1 MFSFCCIDYIVFQL
15 MGLSMKRAPLC
26 AALAGLLCL
35 TAGAVSADQ
44 APYPQ
49 DEAALQ
55 KEYDAMDWQTG
66 APVYRLDGS
75 HSEIALP
82 GNFAILIGDAA
93 QRYAYLS
100 NGVEFPGTEAMVYD
114 RTSDGDGEMAI
125 EYVAEGFVKDNDWSD
140 VDADDFLRQMIAD
153 QKESNKERVANG
165 HRAFDVIGWIEKPT
179 YDADAHVAR
188 YILELGTPEEHW
200 VNAVAV
206 KLARGGYHQFTWAG
220 DVAEF
225 RSGGNAALNT
235 LLDKHSYDAGYRY
248 VDYKDGDKVAAYG
261 IAGLVAAVAGVK
273 LGKGLL
279 AGGLA
284 FLAVAGKKLAILI
297 VPLAAGLWAGVKR
310 FFRRS

>member
-1 MFSFCCIDYIVFQL
+1 MRI
-15 MGLSMKRAPLC
+15 SMKRAVLA
-26 AALAGLLCL
+26 AALAVSLCL
-35 TAGAVSADQ
+35 AGAPALAEQ
-44 APYPQ
+44 APYPK

-55 KEYDAMDWQTG
+55 KEYEAMNWQTG
-66 APVYRLDGS
+66 APLYRFEDS

-82 GNFAILIGDAA
+82 GNFAILMGDEA

-100 NGVEFPGTEAMVYD
+100 NGVEFPGTEALVYD

-140 VDADDFLRQMIAD
+140 IDADDFLRQMIAD
-153 QKESNKERVANG
+153 QKESNKERVATGN
-165 HRAFDVIGWIEKPT
+165 RAFEVIGWIEKPT
-179 YDADAHVAR
+179 YDAGTHIAR

-206 KLARGGYHQFTWAG
+206 KLGRGGYHQFTWVG

-225 RSGGNAALNT
+225 RGGGNAALNT
-235 LLDKHSYDAGYRY
+235 LLDKHSYDAGHRY
-248 VDYKDGDKVAAYG
+248 ADFKDGDKVAAYG

-279 AGGLA
+279 AGA
-284 FLAVAGKKLAILI
+284 FAFFAIAGKKLAILVI
-297 VPLAAGLWAGVKR
+297 PLAAGLWAGVKR